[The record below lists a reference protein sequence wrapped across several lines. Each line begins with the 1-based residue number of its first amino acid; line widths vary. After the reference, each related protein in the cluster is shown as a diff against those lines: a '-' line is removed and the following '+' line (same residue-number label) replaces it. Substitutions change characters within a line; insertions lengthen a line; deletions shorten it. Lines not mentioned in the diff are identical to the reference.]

1 MDHLAIM
8 KKSFKLL
15 DKIVSGEKTIE
26 SRWYT
31 SKRAPW
37 DKIKPGEWVYFKN
50 SGEPVTVR
58 AKVAEVR
65 QFSDLTPQKV
75 RELSE
80 EYLNAIGMEDE
91 YLDVFVSYYIDKK
104 YCLLIFLESVEQV
117 RPFEI
122 DKSGFGAMAAW
133 ISIPDIG
140 CIKK

>member
-15 DKIVSGEKTIE
+15 DKIASGEKTIE

-50 SGEPVTVR
+50 SGESVTIR
-58 AKVAEVR
+58 AKAAEIM
-65 QFSDLTPQKV
+65 QFSDLTPDKV

-80 EYLNAIGMEDE
+80 RYLNAIGVENE
-91 YLDVFVSYYIDKK
+91 YLDVFVNYYVDKK
-104 YCLLIFLESVEQV
+104 YCILIFLESVEKIK
-117 RPFEI
+117 PFEI
-122 DKSGFGAMAAW
+122 DKTGYGAMAAW
-133 ISIPDIG
+133 ISLENINDI
-140 CIKK
+140 KL

>member
-50 SGEPVTVR
+50 SGESVTIR
-58 AKVAEVR
+58 AKVAEIM
-65 QFSDLTPQKV
+65 QFSNLTPDKV
-75 RELSE
+75 RELSKR
-80 EYLNAIGMEDE
+80 YLNAIGVENE
-91 YLDVFVSYYIDKK
+91 YLDVFVNYYVDKK
-104 YCLLIFLESVEQV
+104 YCILIFLESVEKIK
-117 RPFEI
+117 PFEI
-122 DKSGFGAMAAW
+122 DKTGYGAMAAW
-133 ISIPDIG
+133 ISLENINDI
-140 CIKK
+140 KL

>member
-37 DKIKPGEWVYFKN
+37 GKIKAGEWVYFKN

-58 AKVAEVR
+58 AKVTEIM
-65 QFSDLTPQKV
+65 QFSDLTPDKV
-75 RELSE
+75 RELSKK
-80 EYLNAIGMEDE
+80 YLNAIGVEDE
-91 YLDVFVSYYIDKK
+91 YLDVFVNYYVDKK
-104 YCLLIFLESVEQV
+104 YCILIFLESVEKIE
-117 RPFEI
+117 PFEI
-122 DKSGFGAMAAW
+122 DKTGYGAMAAW
-133 ISIPDIG
+133 ISLENIKDI
-140 CIKK
+140 KL